1 MCNQLHFAKEKAD
14 LLEKYLE
21 DKKIIPIFAAE
32 RKQIPPAEMKE

>member
-1 MCNQLHFAKEKAD
+1 MVKNQR
-14 LLEKYLE
+14 KYLE